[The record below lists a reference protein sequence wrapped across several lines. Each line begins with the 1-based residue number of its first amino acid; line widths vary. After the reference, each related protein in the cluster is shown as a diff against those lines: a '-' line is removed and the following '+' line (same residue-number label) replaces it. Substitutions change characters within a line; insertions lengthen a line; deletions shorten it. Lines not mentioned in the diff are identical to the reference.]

1 MDLARLR
8 ALRLR
13 HHRLTAPARSVS
25 AAARHL
31 LCVQSQDYWGGRL
44 ALALRARGGIAGQ
57 VDAAYDRG
65 ELVRAWTQ
73 RGTLHTV
80 PARDLRW
87 VLSVTAE
94 RTLAQS
100 ATRRAQLG
108 LDDATV
114 ARAREA
120 LVGALRGGGALSRAE
135 ALALWDAAGIP
146 TSGGRGYHL
155 LFHIALS
162 GVICWGPAIRR
173 DGLEPREQRI
183 VLIDEWITDHDAPE
197 DPLAEM
203 FARYVEGHGPATAE
217 DFAWWAG
224 ITKTDARRAAAAA
237 AHRLGMVEA
246 GGDTFFVSSSPP
258 RRSAG
263 APATHALPTFE
274 EYYIAYADRSRV
286 ASFDVMR
293 AAGPGANGMVR
304 SLLLHEG
311 EVVGLWK
318 PPPPTQRASAEPTF
332 ELIRPAP
339 EEAVRAALDHA
350 MAALRGSAPAAGRDD
365 GDARSV
371 SVSA

>member
-13 HHRLTAPARSVS
+13 HHRLTAPAWTVTD
-25 AAARHL
+25 AARHL

-44 ALALRARGGIAGQ
+44 AIAMRARNGRASQ

-80 PARDLRW
+80 AARDLRW
-87 VLSVTAE
+87 VLAVTAE
-94 RTLAQS
+94 RTIAQS

-108 LDDATV
+108 LDDATL
-114 ARAREA
+114 ARARETI
-120 LVGALRGGGALSRAE
+120 VGALSGGHALTRAE
-135 ALALWDAAGIP
+135 ALDLWEAAGIS
-146 TSGGRGYHL
+146 TARGRGYHL

-162 GVICWGPAIRR
+162 GLICWGPTVRR

-183 VLIDEWITDHDAPE
+183 VLVDEWIAEHESPD
-197 DPLAEM
+197 DPLVEM
-203 FARYVEGHGPATAE
+203 FARYVAGHGPASPE

-224 ITKTDARRAAAAA
+224 ITKGDARRAAAGAA
-237 AHRLGMVEA
+237 ERLDTTDA
-246 GGDTFFVSSSPP
+246 GGATLFVSPAAP
-258 RRSAG
+258 RRSPG
-263 APATHALPTFE
+263 APSTHALPTFE

-286 ASFDVMR
+286 AEFDVMA

-304 SLLLHEG
+304 SLLIHEG

-318 PPPPTQRASAEPTF
+318 PPPPTQRATAEPTF
-332 ELIRPAP
+332 ELLRPAP
-339 EEAVRAALDHA
+339 EQAIRAALERA
-350 MAALRGSAPAAGRDD
+350 MAVLRG
-365 GDARSV
+365 
-371 SVSA
+371 